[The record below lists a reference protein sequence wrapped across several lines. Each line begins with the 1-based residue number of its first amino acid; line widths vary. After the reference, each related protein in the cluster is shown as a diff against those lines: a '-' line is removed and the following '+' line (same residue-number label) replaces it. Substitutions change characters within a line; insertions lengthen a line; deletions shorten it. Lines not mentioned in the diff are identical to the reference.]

1 MTQKDIDLDDAL
13 MQAMHNKL
21 EKVVIREVCEAHQI
35 EESSDII
42 KKNKKLA
49 LECNK
54 KKKTMMELLKASVKT
69 QRLYFVLRSIF
80 MGLVSALIT
89 FAVILYLGTI
99 NFAQAIFLGIFVF
112 TFSLMFSRL
121 FDNQI
126 VLISMKII
134 QFLEKHEKLR
144 TIILRTF

>member
-1 MTQKDIDLDDAL
+1 LTQKDIDLDDAL
-13 MQAMHNKL
+13 MQVMHEKL
-21 EKVVIREVCEAHQI
+21 EKVVIKEVCETHQI
-35 EESSDII
+35 EESSNLI
-42 KKNKKLA
+42 KKNKKLV

-54 KKKTMMELLKASVKT
+54 KKNAMMELLDASVKT

-80 MGLVSALIT
+80 MGLISAFIT
-89 FAVILYLGTI
+89 FTVILYLGTI

-121 FDNQI
+121 FDIQI

-134 QFLEKHEKLR
+134 QFLEKHEKLK